1 MKFRDFKNNS
11 EMLLHFGV
19 KLLTEE
25 FLNLDEITP
34 IEIPSLLRD
43 DFKFLVANRGNTD
56 MEAYA
61 CEFFIAPLLKE
72 AWKRNPQAK
81 LFSHPQ
87 IKYEDLVLVPD
98 YVVTSRDIS
107 GLNAF
112 QKPLLITVEAK
123 NDDYAQ
129 GWADVYKQLMVAR
142 LLNENNEIPI
152 YAIVSIGKGWEIGKL
167 DGSIIY
173 KHPTTLGLDNPN
185 KLLGVL
191 DYIFADCVKTAEKFG
206 MYD

>member
-1 MKFRDFKNNS
+1 MKFSDFKTNS
-11 EMLLHFGV
+11 ELLSHFGIKV
-19 KLLTEE
+19 SSEE
-25 FLNLDEITP
+25 FINFKL
-34 IEIPSLLRD
+34 IPSMKITTSLRD
-43 DFKFLVANRGNTD
+43 DLKFLLANRGDTD

-61 CEFFIAPLLKE
+61 CEFLIAPLLKE
-72 AWKRNPQAK
+72 AWKRNPKAK
-81 LFSHPQ
+81 LFSHPR
-87 IKYEDLVLVPD
+87 IVYEDTVLIPD
-98 YVVTSRDIS
+98 YVVTSKDKL
-107 GLNAF
+107 GLNTF

-129 GWADVYKQLMVAR
+129 GWADVYRQLMVAR

-152 YAIVSIGKGWEIGKL
+152 YALVSIGEGWQIGKL

-185 KLLGVL
+185 KLLGIL
-191 DYIFADCVKTAEKFG
+191 DYIFADCVKTAERFG

>member
-1 MKFRDFKNNS
+1 MKFKDFKNNS

-34 IEIPSLLRD
+34 IEIPSLLKD

-167 DGSIIY
+167 DGSTIY

-191 DYIFADCVKTAEKFG
+191 NYIFADCVKTAERFG